1 MYIKKVT
8 PTSGMLEEIE
18 GSVQGHRDGHGF
30 LIRDDGEADIYL
42 PPNEMRA
49 VLHKDRVK
57 VRVVRFDRK
66 GRPEGRVVEIL
77 ERPEQPII
85 GRLLQEGGLWLV
97 APEDK
102 RYGQDVLIP
111 KGATGNAKPGQVV
124 VVELTEPPALYGQ
137 PVGRVKEVL
146 GEIDDPGMEIEIAVR
161 KYSVPHEFST
171 ACLEQ
176 AKGLPDIRL
185 ATPEFTAVH
194 EVEAVN
200 QLLVPLG
207 VEDALGPLQVF
218 PDSSVVAALS
228 ARLPTATKRIAL
240 HISAREPERR
250 WGNDNFI
257 LLVNH
262 ILQTQLDTQILLFW
276 SPGKADDPH
285 HPGDDDAAEQLI
297 KAVGSDRLIPMP
309 TQNLTE
315 LIAALSLCDLFIGTD
330 GGALHLAVALNK
342 KVLAMFENK
351 PDKLNHW
358 YPWQVANQVV
368 HSLHAALP
376 DISQISQTQVERA
389 LKELVAQ

>member
-1 MYIKKVT
+1 MVNLPKLSINLPQKARILIIRRDNIGDLACTT
-8 PTSGMLEEIE
+8 PAI
-18 GSVQGHRDGHGF
+18 
-30 LIRDDGEADIYL
+30 
-42 PPNEMRA
+42 A
-49 VLHKDRVK
+49 VLRAHYPNAEIAALVNSYNAEVLRGNPNLDKVFVYQKLKHAGNLASRFKALNQRLRLIAQLRRWKPDVTILAKASYDRHGLNFARQIGAK
-57 VRVVRFDRK
+57 N
-66 GRPEGRVVEIL
+66 
-77 ERPEQPII
+77 II
-85 GRLLQEGGLWLV
+85 GFV
-97 APEDK
+97 P
-102 RYGQDVLIP
+102 
-111 KGATGNAKPGQVV
+111 
-124 VVELTEPPALYGQ
+124 
-137 PVGRVKEVL
+137 
-146 GEIDDPGMEIEIAVR
+146 DD
-161 KYSVPHEFST
+161 
-171 ACLEQ
+171 LNQ
-176 AKGLPDIRL
+176 AKGLPDVQL
-185 ATPEFTAVH
+185 KTPEFTAVH

-200 QLLVPLG
+200 QLLAPLG
-207 VEDALGPLQVF
+207 IEDALGPLQVF

-228 ARLPTATKRIAL
+228 TRLPTATKRLAL

-257 LLVNH
+257 ALAKH

-342 KVLAMFENK
+342 KVVAMFENK

-358 YPWQVANQVV
+358 YPWQVKSKVV